1 MEIFGI
7 IGGLAL
13 GYIVVKAWDVEQANK
28 KAKKANKNAEKELV
42 AVQEEIDGCVF
53 VCPNGEEVA
62 VVDVYLD
69 GTEVIVEVEN
79 EESGE
84 VYTYAKQAFEDKFQ
98 IAL

>member
-28 KAKKANKNAEKELV
+28 KAKKDLAKAKQVE
-42 AVQEEIDGCVF
+42 GCVF
-53 VCPNGEEVA
+53 ACVETDEEI
-62 VVDVYLD
+62 VVHDVYLD
-69 GTEVIVEVEN
+69 GTKVIIEVEH
-79 EESGE
+79 EGSDKI
-84 VYTYAKQAFEDKFQ
+84 YTYGKQTFEDKFQ